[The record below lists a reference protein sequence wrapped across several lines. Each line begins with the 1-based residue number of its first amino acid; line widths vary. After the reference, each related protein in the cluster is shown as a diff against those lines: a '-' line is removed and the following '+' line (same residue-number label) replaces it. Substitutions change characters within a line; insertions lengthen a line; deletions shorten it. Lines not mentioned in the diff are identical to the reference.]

1 MNKKEIIEK
10 IIQEL
15 EVLLEEQ
22 NSRMKKIE
30 RDRMEAPSF
39 MQSASD
45 TTRSEKQKEGD
56 DYKLKIQN
64 TKDSILYF
72 KEIDLMGKFIKIK
85 DEDKN
90 NKIYLMVEKGGGI
103 VLREE
108 KIMTISSETPIFRCL
123 ENKKRGDT
131 CVLKIGDNEKKLKI
145 LEIN

>member
-1 MNKKEIIEK
+1 MNKKEVVEK
-10 IIQEL
+10 IIKKL
-15 EVLLEEQ
+15 EILLEEQ

-64 TKDSILYF
+64 TKDSIEYF
-72 KEIDLMGKFIKIK
+72 QNTDLKDKFVKIE
-85 DEDKN
+85 DENEN

-103 VLREE
+103 ILKEDNL
-108 KIMTISSETPIFRCL
+108 ITISQETPIFKCL
-123 ENKKRGDT
+123 ENKKVGDT
-131 CVLKIGDNEKKLKI
+131 CILKIGDNEKKLKI
-145 LEIN
+145 LEII